1 MTLSNSAETLS
12 NAYDGRTGGEKVE
25 ICVLVAN
32 QVHIGMPGFKG
43 VLEAKIIHRIQ
54 DTRNDGEK
62 VVGAGSG
69 CQKEI
74 SLCPAHSGGAFYYYY

>member
-1 MTLSNSAETLS
+1 MRMMGGLTEKKLKFAFWLSISCTLGCHDSRAFKRLKS
-12 NAYDGRTGGEKVE
+12 YTGYKT
-25 ICVLVAN
+25 
-32 QVHIGMPGFKG
+32 
-43 VLEAKIIHRIQ
+43 Q

-74 SLCPAHSGGAFYYYY
+74 SLCPAHSGGAFYYYYN